1 MAKETQE
8 EHLDIQLLL
17 DGLKRDPVDC
27 HLQHDAWIKLEE
39 FLHQL
44 YWSKDF
50 KASRG
55 PIENHPEV
63 KGFVHDAVQD
73 SILKVFKYLHQQG
86 TEGAFTWLRKLFK
99 NALTDKARRE
109 GLLRSDPCNNKH
121 IQHTIRDAFSFD
133 ETKVRPEDRLI
144 LALYP
149 LLKAAK
155 PRTSHDETQ
164 ADLEARLSVLTED
177 ERVQLESLVLEG
189 IEPPKALL
197 DKFISLSS

>member
-1 MAKETQE
+1 MSKEKKE
-8 EHLDIQLLL
+8 EYLDIQLLL

-44 YWSKDF
+44 YWSKNF

-73 SILKVFKYLHQQG
+73 TILKVFEEVHQQG
-86 TEGAFTWLRKLFK
+86 SKGAFTWLRRVFK
-99 NALTDKARRE
+99 NALTDFARRE
-109 GLLRSDPCNNKH
+109 GLIRSDPKNNKQ
-121 IQHTIRDAFSFD
+121 IQHMIREAFSFD
-133 ETKVRPEDRLI
+133 ETKGWQDDGFT

-149 LLKAAK
+149 LPKAAK

-164 ADLEARLSVLTED
+164 ADLEARLAILTDD
-177 ERVQLESLVLEG
+177 ERQQLESLVLDG
-189 IEPPKALL
+189 IEPPTAILRKI
-197 DKFISLSS
+197 KFPF